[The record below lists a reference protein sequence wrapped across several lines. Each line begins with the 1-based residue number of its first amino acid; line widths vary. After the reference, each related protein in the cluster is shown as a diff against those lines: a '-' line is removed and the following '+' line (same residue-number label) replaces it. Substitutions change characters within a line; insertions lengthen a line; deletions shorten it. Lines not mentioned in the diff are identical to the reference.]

1 MSTHSVSSS
10 PPQTDTASQLS
21 NKKATY
27 QHSPPYQ
34 IFSFDD
40 REEAILFDLS
50 SNGQSGSAGL
60 TNITGAFNWQDTTS
74 WPDTTTSRFSALS
87 STQTSIGHAVPDD
100 GNFRTGHLK
109 CFWPENIQDSLL
121 ASIVNLYLRQFHPS
135 IPLFRAFD
143 LTSRMANRQYRTN
156 HQFGAMILALCTFT
170 LLQPQQSNSDLL
182 AEVSLTTAD
191 FLREANSLH
200 STNSIGQ
207 DPTLD
212 TILTNLYLFV
222 SLDLLR
228 QKNAARLRLQEAI
241 TISDIL
247 GLHDTSTSHKY
258 DTDEWEKRTRIYLF
272 LTVVER

>member
-1 MSTHSVSSS
+1 M
-10 PPQTDTASQLS
+10 
-21 NKKATY
+21 KATY
-27 QHSPPYQ
+27 QHVPPYQ
-34 IFSFDD
+34 VFRLDYS
-40 REEAILFDLS
+40 EEAIHLDLS

-60 TNITGAFNWQDTTS
+60 TNITGGFNWQDTTS
-74 WPDTTTSRFSALS
+74 WADATTPLLPALS
-87 STQTSIGHAVPDD
+87 SAQTSMDNAVPDD
-100 GNFRTGHLK
+100 SNFRTGHLRG
-109 CFWPENIQDSLL
+109 FWPENIQDSLL

-135 IPLFRAFD
+135 IPIFRAFD
-143 LTSRMANRQYRTN
+143 LTSRMANGQYRTDR
-156 HQFGAMILALCTFT
+156 QFGAMILALCTFT
-170 LLQPQQSNSDLL
+170 LLQPQQPNSSLL

-191 FLREANSLH
+191 FLREANYLH
-200 STNSIGQ
+200 SANSIGQ

-247 GLHDTSTSHKY
+247 GLHDPGISDKY